1 VLVKKNFF
9 NNTTILR
16 NVKLIFLNNCSLQAS
31 KELVI
36 PKHIAYITKIVYNSE
51 TMSFAVIQ
59 TGGKQ
64 YKVAVGDE
72 IAVEKLTGD
81 YKVGDKVTLDTVILK
96 DDGSTTVLGAPFIKG
111 STVSATITESGRLA
125 KILIVRYRQ
134 KSRYHKKNGHRQ
146 PFMSL
151 KIDSII

>member
-1 VLVKKNFF
+1 M
-9 NNTTILR
+9 
-16 NVKLIFLNNCSLQAS
+16 
-31 KELVI
+31 
-36 PKHIAYITKIVYNSE
+36 YNLP

-72 IAVEKLTGD
+72 IAVEKLSGD
-81 YKVGDKVTLDTVILK
+81 YKVGDKVTLDTVVLT
-96 DDGSTTVLGAPFIKG
+96 DDGIKTTLGAPFTGAK
-111 STVSATITESGRLA
+111 VEATITEVGRLD
-125 KILIVRYRQ
+125 KVLVVRYRQ

-151 KIDSII
+151 KVDAIN

>member
-1 VLVKKNFF
+1 M
-9 NNTTILR
+9 T
-16 NVKLIFLNNCSLQAS
+16 
-31 KELVI
+31 
-36 PKHIAYITKIVYNSE
+36 
-51 TMSFAVIQ
+51 FAVIQ

-81 YKVGDKVTLDTVILK
+81 YKVGDKVTLDTVVLT
-96 DDGSTTVLGAPFIKG
+96 DDGATTVLGAPFIKG
-111 STVSATITESGRLA
+111 SEVKATISEIGRLD
-125 KILIVRYRQ
+125 KVLVVRYRQ

-151 KIDSII
+151 KIDAIK

>member
-1 VLVKKNFF
+1 MEIIKK
-9 NNTTILR
+9 
-16 NVKLIFLNNCSLQAS
+16 SLACVS
-31 KELVI
+31 
-36 PKHIAYITKIVYNSE
+36 TIVYNFT

-72 IAVEKLTGD
+72 IAVEKITGD
-81 YKVGDKVTLDTVILK
+81 YKVGDKITLDTIVLK
-96 DDGSTTVLGAPFIKG
+96 DDGKVTTLGVPFIKG
-111 STVSATITESGRLA
+111 SEVTATITESGRLD
-125 KILIVRYRQ
+125 KVLVVRYRQ

-151 KIDSII
+151 KIDAIK